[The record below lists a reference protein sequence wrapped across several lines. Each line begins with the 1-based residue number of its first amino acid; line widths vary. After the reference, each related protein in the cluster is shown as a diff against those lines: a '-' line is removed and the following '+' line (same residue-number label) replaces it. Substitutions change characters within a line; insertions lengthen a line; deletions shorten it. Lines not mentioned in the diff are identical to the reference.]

1 MAKNFVQDGNV
12 IDYTAATGISSG
24 DLVLI
29 GTTLAVAV
37 TDIPAG
43 ATGALAVE
51 GVYRLPKAAVAIQAG
66 EKLVWDA
73 STGYLTN
80 SEHATAAGDLIG
92 GALAVKP
99 AAPGDSH
106 VVAKIRPNNAEL
118 VG

>member
-24 DLVLI
+24 ELVLI

-66 EKLVWDA
+66 EKLIYDA

>member
-24 DLVLI
+24 ELVLI

-66 EKLVWDA
+66 EKLIYDA

-92 GALAVKP
+92 GAVAIKP
-99 AAPGDSH
+99 AAPGGSH
-106 VVAKIRPNNAEL
+106 VVAKIVPNNADL
-118 VG
+118 AS